1 MIDLK
6 DLEERIAENEKNGLY
21 TSPAVKGLISELREL
36 RSMRR
41 ADNEDIARAYD
52 FARDKGQALERAAVV
67 AWLRE
72 VADAPETYVDE
83 AIALRGASFSI
94 ERGEHRREE
103 KP

>member
-1 MIDLK
+1 MIDLD
-6 DLEERIAENEKNGLY
+6 DLEARIAENEKHGLY
-21 TSPAVKGLISELREL
+21 TSPAVKELISELREL

-67 AWLRE
+67 AWLRANRE
-72 VADAPETYVDE
+72 ASTLPKACWEADA
-83 AIALRGASFSI
+83 I
-94 ERGEHRREE
+94 ERGEHCREE